1 MRIIGIDIG
10 TTSICGVAI
19 DKDSG
24 NILESK
30 TVNSDAFLEGEDFE
44 KTQSPE
50 IILEKA
56 FSLLLTLQT
65 EDTVSIG
72 VTGQMHGIVYVD
84 ENGNAVSPLYTWQD
98 ERGNK
103 PFKNTTYAKYLGSH
117 SGYGN
122 VTDFYNRRNGLR
134 PKNAVNFCTI
144 HDYFVMRLCSLKEPI
159 VHSTNAAS
167 FGLYELRENKFLNGL
182 NLKITT
188 DYLLAGYYKNIPVG
202 VAIGDNQA
210 SVFSSVRNE
219 NELLVNVGTGSQ
231 VSLISNEIIEADNI
245 ETRPYFDGKYLIVG
259 SALCGGRAFSML
271 KDFYKKLLSEIA
283 VVTDAQVYGIMDKML
298 DDVGETEI
306 EVDPRFAGTRS
317 DPNVTGTVK
326 NITVNNF
333 APEEITAA
341 FLEGMAKELYGLYTK
356 MGLKAEALVGSG
368 NGLRKNKY
376 FVKAVEEEF
385 SLNLKTPKHL
395 EEAAVGAALFGGI
408 CAKVFE
414 NSSEAHNLIKYI

>member
-10 TTSICGVAI
+10 TTSICAVAVDAENGTVI
-19 DKDSG
+19 TSITVDS
-24 NILESK
+24 E
-30 TVNSDAFLEGEDFE
+30 AFIEGESFE
-44 KTQSPE
+44 KIQSPE
-50 IILEKA
+50 IIIKKA
-56 FSLLLTLQT
+56 FSLLEELLT

-98 ERGNK
+98 ERGNQ
-103 PFKNTTYAKYLGSH
+103 PFKNTTYAKYLNSH

-122 VTDFYNRRNGLR
+122 VTDFYNRRNGLV
-134 PKNAVNFCTI
+134 PTSAIGFCTI

-167 FGLYELRENKFLNGL
+167 FGLYDIRENRFENGL
-182 NLKITT
+182 NLKVIT
-188 DYLLAGYYKNIPVG
+188 DYSLAGYYKNIPVG

-210 SVFSSVRNE
+210 SVFSSITNE

-231 VSLISNEIIEADNI
+231 VSLISDKIIEAENI
-245 ETRPYFDGKYLIVG
+245 ETRPYFDGEYLIVG

-271 KDFYKKLLSEIA
+271 KDFYKKLLSKIA

-298 DDVGETEI
+298 DDVGKTEI

-317 DPNVTGTVK
+317 DPNVTGAVK

-333 APEEITAA
+333 TPEEITAA
-341 FLEGMAKELYGLYTK
+341 FLEGMAKELYGLYNK
-356 MGLKAEALVGSG
+356 MGLKANALVGSG

-376 FVKAVEEEF
+376 FVKAVEGEF

-414 NSSEAHNLIKYI
+414 NSFEAHKLIKYI